1 MMIQMAESGLL
12 PDALVRFGIRRL
24 LGKRLEQERQKHNR
38 DDLENALK
46 QGPVAVGQ
54 NEANEQHYEVDSRFY
69 EQVLGPYLK
78 YSSAYW
84 PDGVNDLAEAERA
97 MLAMTCERAELE
109 NGQDILEM
117 GCGWGSLTLW
127 MAEHYPGSRITAISN
142 SASQKAFIMGRAREK
157 GLTNVRVITADASLF
172 HPDQPFDRVVSVEM
186 FEHMRNHTALMAR
199 IHDWLKPG
207 GKLFIHVFCHR
218 NLTYLFEDEGSSD
231 WMARYFFT
239 GGMMPSYDWLPHCAG
254 KLEEEQRW
262 AVNGTHYARTLEAW
276 LDLADQKQ
284 SRLIPLL
291 DEVYGKGQGKVWLQ
305 RWRMFF
311 MACAELFDYRG
322 GEEWFVAH
330 YLFSRPANTAG

>member
-12 PDALVRFGIRRL
+12 PDGLVRFGIRRL
-24 LGKRLEQERQKHNR
+24 LGQRLEQEKQRSNRQTF
-38 DDLENALK
+38 EEALR

-54 NEANEQHYEVDSRFY
+54 DEANEQHYEVDARFY

-78 YSSAYW
+78 YSSGYW
-84 PDGVNDLAEAERA
+84 PNPSSTLEEAERV

-109 NGQDILEM
+109 DGQDVLEM

-127 MAEHYPGSRITAISN
+127 MAQQYPNSRITAISN
-142 SASQKAFIMGRAREK
+142 SSSQRAFILGRAAER
-157 GLTNVRVITADASLF
+157 GLDNVDVITADASVY
-172 HPDQPFDRVVSVEM
+172 QPQQPYDRVVSVEM
-186 FEHMRNHTALMAR
+186 FEHMRNHKTLMAR

-218 NLTYLFEDEGSSD
+218 DLTYLFETEGSKD
-231 WMARYFFT
+231 WMAKYFFT
-239 GGMMPSYDWLPHCAG
+239 GGMMPAYDWLPHCAG
-254 KLEEEQRW
+254 DLQEEQRW

-276 LDLADQKQ
+276 LVLADEKQ
-284 SRLIPLL
+284 AALTRLL
-291 DEVYGKGQGKVWLQ
+291 DEIYGKGQGKIWLQ

-311 MACAELFDYRG
+311 MACAELFDYRD

-330 YLFSRPANTAG
+330 YLFSRPA

>member
-12 PDALVRFGIRRL
+12 PDGLVRFGIRRL
-24 LGKRLEQERQKHNR
+24 LGQRLEQEKQRSNRQTF
-38 DDLENALK
+38 EEALR

-54 NEANEQHYEVDSRFY
+54 DEANEQHYEVDARFY

-78 YSSAYW
+78 YSSGYW
-84 PDGVNDLAEAERA
+84 PNPSSTLEEAERV

-109 NGQDILEM
+109 DGQDVLEM

-127 MAEHYPGSRITAISN
+127 MAQQYPNSRITAISN
-142 SASQKAFIMGRAREK
+142 SSSQRAFILGRAAER
-157 GLTNVRVITADASLF
+157 GLDNVDVITADASVY
-172 HPDQPFDRVVSVEM
+172 QPQQPYDRVVSVEM
-186 FEHMRNHTALMAR
+186 FEHMRNHKTLMAR

-218 NLTYLFEDEGSSD
+218 DLTYLFETEGSKD
-231 WMARYFFT
+231 WMAKYFFT
-239 GGMMPSYDWLPHCAG
+239 GGMMPAYDWLPHCAG
-254 KLEEEQRW
+254 DLQEEQRW

-276 LDLADQKQ
+276 LVLADEKQ
-284 SRLIPLL
+284 AALTRLL
-291 DEVYGKGQGKVWLQ
+291 DEIYGKGQGKIWLQ

-311 MACAELFDYRG
+311 MACAELFNYGG

-330 YLFSRPANTAG
+330 YRFAKPVAN